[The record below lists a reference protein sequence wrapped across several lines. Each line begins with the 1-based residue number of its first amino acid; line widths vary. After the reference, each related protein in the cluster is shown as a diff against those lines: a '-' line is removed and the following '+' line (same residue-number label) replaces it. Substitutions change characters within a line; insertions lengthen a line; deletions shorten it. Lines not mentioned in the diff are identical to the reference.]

1 MEEMDVDGDGVIE
14 FHEFVAGAPPPA
26 AAFPFF
32 AAATS
37 PRNPCGIPAESPR
50 NPRGSPAEAL
60 AKPGFCCS
68 VSLALGPSAP

>member
-1 MEEMDVDGDGVIE
+1 MRRAMEEMDVDGDGVIE

-26 AAFPFF
+26 AAFPLPPQH
-32 AAATS
+32 
-37 PRNPCGIPAESPR
+37 PREI
-50 NPRGSPAEAL
+50 PAEAL

>member
-37 PRNPCGIPAESPR
+37 PRNP
-50 NPRGSPAEAL
+50 RGSPAEAL
-60 AKPGFCCS
+60 AKPGFWCS